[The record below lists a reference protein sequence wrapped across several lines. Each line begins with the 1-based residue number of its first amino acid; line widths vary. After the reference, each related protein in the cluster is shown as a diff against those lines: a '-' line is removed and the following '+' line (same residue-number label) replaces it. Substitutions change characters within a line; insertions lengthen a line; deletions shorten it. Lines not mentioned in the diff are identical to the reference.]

1 MLQIILAFHFQL
13 SDITYTTIAT
23 SIPYIRSMIF
33 INFFKWFKS
42 HFCHRQH
49 QLSLSARLS
58 SPRPDLPVVIVQLRG
73 GERDRE
79 RHKESGEMTKVTKR
93 GVVGKQRRLEWR
105 TTWLYRKSGHLSN
118 TCAGNL
124 TRDTESNLLV
134 SAVGGG
140 WWRVEGFELTAL
152 GLNGGC
158 TSLFSSFSQSM

>member
-1 MLQIILAFHFQL
+1 MLCCSQWHPVTSHDKYGAGSLADTGL
-13 SDITYTTIAT
+13 GLKCKNKSL
-23 SIPYIRSMIF
+23 
-33 INFFKWFKS
+33 S